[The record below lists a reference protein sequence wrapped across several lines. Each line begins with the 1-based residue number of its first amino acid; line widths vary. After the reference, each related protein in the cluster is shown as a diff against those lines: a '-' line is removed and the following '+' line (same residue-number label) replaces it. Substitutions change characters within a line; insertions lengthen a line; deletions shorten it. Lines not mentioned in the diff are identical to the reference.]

1 MTVTTADDRI
11 ETYFA
16 LRTME
21 IKAVDGIQRVCLNG
35 KPVFLHGILD
45 QGYFPEG
52 IYLPAEE
59 AEYDRDILRM
69 KELGFNPYDFG
80 AAGFVLA
87 AILFFALS
95 FAITYVLKKLRIFS
109 FL

>member
-1 MTVTTADDRI
+1 VLQSAAAFSLMLNIKKAAGWFVSNVDRCS
-11 ETYFA
+11 F
-16 LRTME
+16 
-21 IKAVDGIQRVCLNG
+21 
-35 KPVFLHGILD
+35 
-45 QGYFPEG
+45 G
-52 IYLPAEE
+52 IYLIHMLFV
-59 AEYDRDILRM
+59 RLSM